1 MKRTPRQ
8 KSMIKNMILGY
19 INENIKIYAIV
30 TLMFLIGWVIGI
42 IFVNNSQEIQQEQIN
57 GYINTFIQGIK
68 SDAEISKPEI
78 LKNSILSNLGITV
91 LLWFLGSTVIG
102 MPLIYI
108 VILYKG
114 YSIGCTISAIVASL
128 GTGKGI
134 VFILSTMLL
143 QSIIYIPCLLSLA
156 VSGIKL
162 YKQIMEDRR
171 TENIKIQ
178 ILRHSIFCIFIFL
191 MLIIAALIETYI
203 STNIAQKLIKF
214 C

>member
-8 KSMIKNMILGY
+8 KSMLKNMILGY

-42 IFVNNSQEIQQEQIN
+42 IFVNNSQEVQQEQIN

-156 VSGIKL
+156 VSGVKL

-178 ILRHSIFCIFIFL
+178 ILRHSMFCVFIFL
-191 MLIIAALIETYI
+191 MLVIAALIETYI
-203 STNIAQKLIKF
+203 STNIAQRLIKF

>member
-8 KSMIKNMILGY
+8 KSKLKNMILGY

-42 IFVNNSQEIQQEQIN
+42 IFVNNSQEVQQEQIN

-108 VILYKG
+108 AILYKG

-156 VSGIKL
+156 VSGVKL

-178 ILRHSIFCIFIFL
+178 ILRHSIFCVFIFL
-191 MLIIAALIETYI
+191 MLVIAALIETYI
-203 STNIAQKLIKF
+203 STNIAQRLIKF

>member
-8 KSMIKNMILGY
+8 KSMLKNMILGY

-42 IFVNNSQEIQQEQIN
+42 IFVNNSQEVQQEQIN

-128 GTGKGI
+128 GAGKGI

>member
-8 KSMIKNMILGY
+8 KSMLKNMILGY

-42 IFVNNSQEIQQEQIN
+42 IFVNNSQEVQQEQIN

-134 VFILSTMLL
+134 IFILSTMLV

-156 VSGIKL
+156 VSGVKL

-178 ILRHSIFCIFIFL
+178 ILRHSIFCVFIFL
-191 MLIIAALIETYI
+191 MLVIAALIETYI
-203 STNIAQKLIKF
+203 STNIAQRLIKF

>member
-8 KSMIKNMILGY
+8 KSMLKNMILGY

-42 IFVNNSQEIQQEQIN
+42 IFVNNSQEVQQEQIN

-68 SDAEISKPEI
+68 ADAEISKPEI

-114 YSIGCTISAIVASL
+114 YSVGCTISAIVASL
-128 GTGKGI
+128 GTGNGI

-156 VSGIKL
+156 VSGVKL

>member
-8 KSMIKNMILGY
+8 KSMLKNMILGY

-42 IFVNNSQEIQQEQIN
+42 IFVNNSQEVQQEQIN

-78 LKNSILSNLGITV
+78 LKNSILSNLGITLV
-91 LLWFLGSTVIG
+91 LWFLGSTVIG

-178 ILRHSIFCIFIFL
+178 ILRHSIFCVFIFL
-191 MLIIAALIETYI
+191 MLVIAALIETYI
-203 STNIAQKLIKF
+203 STNIAQRLIKF

>member
-8 KSMIKNMILGY
+8 KSMLKNMILGY

-42 IFVNNSQEIQQEQIN
+42 IFVNNSQEVQQEQIN

-68 SDAEISKPEI
+68 SNAEISKPEI

-128 GTGKGI
+128 GMGKGI

-156 VSGIKL
+156 VSGVKL

-178 ILRHSIFCIFIFL
+178 ILRHSIFCVFIFL
-191 MLIIAALIETYI
+191 MLVIAALIETYI
-203 STNIAQKLIKF
+203 STNIAQRLIKF

>member
-8 KSMIKNMILGY
+8 KSMLKNMIFGY

-42 IFVNNSQEIQQEQIN
+42 IFVNNSQEVQQEQIN

-128 GTGKGI
+128 GKGKGI

-156 VSGIKL
+156 VSGVKL

-178 ILRHSIFCIFIFL
+178 ILRHSIFCVFIFL
-191 MLIIAALIETYI
+191 MLVIAALIETYI
-203 STNIAQKLIKF
+203 STNIAQRLIKF

>member
-8 KSMIKNMILGY
+8 KSMLKNMIFGY

-42 IFVNNSQEIQQEQIN
+42 IFVNNSQEVQQEQIN

-156 VSGIKL
+156 VSGVKL

-178 ILRHSIFCIFIFL
+178 ILRHSIFCVFIFL
-191 MLIIAALIETYI
+191 MLVIAALIETYI
-203 STNIAQKLIKF
+203 STNIAQRLIKF

>member
-8 KSMIKNMILGY
+8 KSMLKNMILGY

-42 IFVNNSQEIQQEQIN
+42 IFVNNSQEVQQEQIN

-156 VSGIKL
+156 VSGVKL

-178 ILRHSIFCIFIFL
+178 ILRHSIFCVFISL
-191 MLIIAALIETYI
+191 MLVIAALIETYI
-203 STNIAQKLIKF
+203 STNIAQRLIKF

>member
-8 KSMIKNMILGY
+8 KSMLKNMILGY

-42 IFVNNSQEIQQEQIN
+42 IFVNNSQEVQQEQIN

-114 YSIGCTISAIVASL
+114 YSVGCTISAIVASL

-156 VSGIKL
+156 VSGVKL

-178 ILRHSIFCIFIFL
+178 ILRHSIFCVFIFL
-191 MLIIAALIETYI
+191 MLVIAALIETYI
-203 STNIAQKLIKF
+203 STNIAQRLIKF

>member
-8 KSMIKNMILGY
+8 KSMLKNMILGY

-42 IFVNNSQEIQQEQIN
+42 IFINNSQEVQQEQIN

-91 LLWFLGSTVIG
+91 LLWVLGSTVIG

-114 YSIGCTISAIVASL
+114 YSIGCTISAIAASL

-156 VSGIKL
+156 VSGVKL

>member
-8 KSMIKNMILGY
+8 KSMLKNMILGY

-42 IFVNNSQEIQQEQIN
+42 IFVNNSQEVQQEQIN

-134 VFILSTMLL
+134 VFILSTLLL

-156 VSGIKL
+156 VSGVKL

-178 ILRHSIFCIFIFL
+178 ILRHSIFCVFIFL
-191 MLIIAALIETYI
+191 MLVIAALIETYI
-203 STNIAQKLIKF
+203 STNIAQRLIKF

>member
-8 KSMIKNMILGY
+8 KSMIKNVILGY
-19 INENIKIYAIV
+19 INQNIKIYAIV

-42 IFVNNSQEIQQEQIN
+42 IFVNNSQKIQQEQIN

-68 SDAEISKPEI
+68 SDAEISKTEI
-78 LKNSILSNLGITV
+78 LKNSILSNLGITLV
-91 LLWFLGSTVIG
+91 LWFLGSTVIG

>member
-8 KSMIKNMILGY
+8 KSMLKNMILGY

-42 IFVNNSQEIQQEQIN
+42 IFVNNSQEVQQEQIN

-78 LKNSILSNLGITV
+78 LKNSILSNLGITLV
-91 LLWFLGSTVIG
+91 LWFLGSTVIG

-156 VSGIKL
+156 VSGVKL

-178 ILRHSIFCIFIFL
+178 ILRHSIFCVFIFL
-191 MLIIAALIETYI
+191 MLVIAALIETYI

>member
-8 KSMIKNMILGY
+8 KSMLKNMILGY

-30 TLMFLIGWVIGI
+30 TLMFLMGWVIGI
-42 IFVNNSQEIQQEQIN
+42 IFVNNSQEVQQEQIN

-78 LKNSILSNLGITV
+78 LKNSILSNLGITLV
-91 LLWFLGSTVIG
+91 LWFLGSTVIG

>member
-8 KSMIKNMILGY
+8 KSMLKNMILGY

-42 IFVNNSQEIQQEQIN
+42 IFVNNSQEVQQEQIN

-114 YSIGCTISAIVASL
+114 YSVGCTISAIVASL
-128 GTGKGI
+128 GTGNGI

-156 VSGIKL
+156 VSGVKL

-178 ILRHSIFCIFIFL
+178 ILRHSIFCVFIFL
-191 MLIIAALIETYI
+191 MLVIAALIETYI
-203 STNIAQKLIKF
+203 STNIAQRLIKF

>member
-8 KSMIKNMILGY
+8 KSMLKNMILGY

-42 IFVNNSQEIQQEQIN
+42 IFVNNSQEVQQEQIN

-78 LKNSILSNLGITV
+78 LKNSILSNLGITLV
-91 LLWFLGSTVIG
+91 LWFLGSTVIG

-156 VSGIKL
+156 VSGVKL

>member
-8 KSMIKNMILGY
+8 KSMLKNMILGY

-42 IFVNNSQEIQQEQIN
+42 MFVNNSQEVQQEQIN

-156 VSGIKL
+156 VSGVKL

-178 ILRHSIFCIFIFL
+178 ILRHSIFCVFIFL
-191 MLIIAALIETYI
+191 MLVIAALIETYI

>member
-8 KSMIKNMILGY
+8 KSMLKNMILGY

-42 IFVNNSQEIQQEQIN
+42 IFVNNSQEVQQEQIN

-78 LKNSILSNLGITV
+78 LKNSILSNLGITLV
-91 LLWFLGSTVIG
+91 LWFLGSTVIG

-156 VSGIKL
+156 VSGVKL

-178 ILRHSIFCIFIFL
+178 ILRHSIFCVFIFL
-191 MLIIAALIETYI
+191 MLVIAALIETYI
-203 STNIAQKLIKF
+203 STNIAQRLIKF

>member
-8 KSMIKNMILGY
+8 KSMLKNMILGY

-42 IFVNNSQEIQQEQIN
+42 IFVNNSQEVQQEQIN

-78 LKNSILSNLGITV
+78 LKKSILSNLGITV

-156 VSGIKL
+156 VSGVKL

-178 ILRHSIFCIFIFL
+178 ILRHSIFCVFIFL
-191 MLIIAALIETYI
+191 MLVIAALIETYI
-203 STNIAQKLIKF
+203 STNIAQRLIKF

>member
-1 MKRTPRQ
+1 MKRTPRH
-8 KSMIKNMILGY
+8 KSMLKNMILGY

-42 IFVNNSQEIQQEQIN
+42 IFVNNSQEVQQEQIN

-156 VSGIKL
+156 VSGVKL

-178 ILRHSIFCIFIFL
+178 ILRHSIFCVFIFL
-191 MLIIAALIETYI
+191 MLVIAALIETYI
-203 STNIAQKLIKF
+203 STNIAQRLIKF

>member
-8 KSMIKNMILGY
+8 KSMLKNMILGY

-42 IFVNNSQEIQQEQIN
+42 IFVNNSQEVQQEQIN

-78 LKNSILSNLGITV
+78 LKNSILSDLGITV

-156 VSGIKL
+156 VSGVKL

-178 ILRHSIFCIFIFL
+178 ILRHSIFCVFIFL
-191 MLIIAALIETYI
+191 MLVIAALIETYI
-203 STNIAQKLIKF
+203 STNIAQRLIKF

>member
-8 KSMIKNMILGY
+8 KSMLKNMILGY

-42 IFVNNSQEIQQEQIN
+42 IFVNNGQEVQQEQIN

-156 VSGIKL
+156 VSGVKL

-178 ILRHSIFCIFIFL
+178 ILRHSIFCVFIFL
-191 MLIIAALIETYI
+191 MLVIAALIETYI
-203 STNIAQKLIKF
+203 STNIAQRLIKF

>member
-8 KSMIKNMILGY
+8 KSMLKNMILGY

-42 IFVNNSQEIQQEQIN
+42 IFVNNSQEVQQEQIN

>member
-8 KSMIKNMILGY
+8 KSMLKNMILGY

-42 IFVNNSQEIQQEQIN
+42 IFVNNSQEVQQEQIN

-78 LKNSILSNLGITV
+78 LKNSILSNLGITLV
-91 LLWFLGSTVIG
+91 LWFLGSTVIG

-128 GTGKGI
+128 GAGKGI

>member
-8 KSMIKNMILGY
+8 KSMIKNVILGY

-42 IFVNNSQEIQQEQIN
+42 IFVNNSQEVQQEQIN

-156 VSGIKL
+156 VSGVKL

-178 ILRHSIFCIFIFL
+178 ILRHSMFCVFIFL
-191 MLIIAALIETYI
+191 MLVIAALIETYI
-203 STNIAQKLIKF
+203 STNIAQRLIKF

>member
-8 KSMIKNMILGY
+8 KSMLKNMILGY

-42 IFVNNSQEIQQEQIN
+42 IFVNNSQEVQQEQIN

-156 VSGIKL
+156 VSGVKL

-178 ILRHSIFCIFIFL
+178 ILRHSIFCVFIFL
-191 MLIIAALIETYI
+191 MLVIAALIETYI
-203 STNIAQKLIKF
+203 STNIAQRLIKF

>member
-8 KSMIKNMILGY
+8 KSMLKNMILGY

-42 IFVNNSQEIQQEQIN
+42 IFVNNSQEVQQEQIN

-156 VSGIKL
+156 VSVVKL

-178 ILRHSIFCIFIFL
+178 ILRHSIFCVFIFL
-191 MLIIAALIETYI
+191 MLVIAALIETYI
-203 STNIAQKLIKF
+203 STNIAQRLIKF

>member
-8 KSMIKNMILGY
+8 KSMLKNMILGY

-42 IFVNNSQEIQQEQIN
+42 IFVNNSQEVQQEQIN

-128 GTGKGI
+128 GMGKGI

-156 VSGIKL
+156 VSGVKL

-178 ILRHSIFCIFIFL
+178 ILRHSIFCVFIFL
-191 MLIIAALIETYI
+191 MLVIAALIETYI
-203 STNIAQKLIKF
+203 STNIAQRLIKF

>member
-8 KSMIKNMILGY
+8 KSMLKNMILGY

-42 IFVNNSQEIQQEQIN
+42 IFVNNSQEVQQEQIN

-156 VSGIKL
+156 VSGVKL

-178 ILRHSIFCIFIFL
+178 ILRHSIFCVFIFL
-191 MLIIAALIETYI
+191 MLVIAALIEIYI
-203 STNIAQKLIKF
+203 STNIAQRLIKF

>member
-8 KSMIKNMILGY
+8 KSMLKNMILGY

-42 IFVNNSQEIQQEQIN
+42 IFVNNSQEVQQEQIN

-134 VFILSTMLL
+134 VFILSTILL

-156 VSGIKL
+156 VSGVKL

-178 ILRHSIFCIFIFL
+178 ILRHSIFCVFIFL
-191 MLIIAALIETYI
+191 MLVIAALIETYI
-203 STNIAQKLIKF
+203 STNIAQRLIKL

>member
-8 KSMIKNMILGY
+8 KSMLKNMILGY

-42 IFVNNSQEIQQEQIN
+42 IFVNNSQEVQQEQIN

-78 LKNSILSNLGITV
+78 LKNSILSNLGITLV
-91 LLWFLGSTVIG
+91 LWFLGSTVIG

-134 VFILSTMLL
+134 IFILSTMLL

>member
-8 KSMIKNMILGY
+8 KSMLKNMILGY

-42 IFVNNSQEIQQEQIN
+42 IFVNNSQEVQQEQIN

-68 SDAEISKPEI
+68 ADAEISKPEI

-156 VSGIKL
+156 VSGVKL

-178 ILRHSIFCIFIFL
+178 ILRHSIFCVFIFL
-191 MLIIAALIETYI
+191 MLVIAALIETYI
-203 STNIAQKLIKF
+203 STNIAQRLIKF

>member
-8 KSMIKNMILGY
+8 KSMLKDMILGY

-42 IFVNNSQEIQQEQIN
+42 IFVNNSQEVQQEQIN

-78 LKNSILSNLGITV
+78 LKNSILSNLGITLV
-91 LLWFLGSTVIG
+91 LWFLGSTVIG

>member
-8 KSMIKNMILGY
+8 KSMLKNMILGY

-42 IFVNNSQEIQQEQIN
+42 IFVNNSQEVQQEQIN

-68 SDAEISKPEI
+68 ADAEISKPEI

-114 YSIGCTISAIVASL
+114 YSVGCTISAIVASL
-128 GTGKGI
+128 GTGNGI

-156 VSGIKL
+156 VSGVKL

-178 ILRHSIFCIFIFL
+178 ILRHSIFCVFIFL
-191 MLIIAALIETYI
+191 MLVIAALIETYI
-203 STNIAQKLIKF
+203 STNIAQRLIKF

>member
-8 KSMIKNMILGY
+8 KSMLKNMILGY

-42 IFVNNSQEIQQEQIN
+42 IFVNNSQEVQQEQIN

-156 VSGIKL
+156 VSGVKL

>member
-8 KSMIKNMILGY
+8 KSMLKNMILGY

-42 IFVNNSQEIQQEQIN
+42 IFVNNSQEVQQEQIN

-102 MPLIYI
+102 MLLIYI

-156 VSGIKL
+156 VSGVKL

-178 ILRHSIFCIFIFL
+178 ILRHSIFCVFIFL
-191 MLIIAALIETYI
+191 MLVIAALIETYI
-203 STNIAQKLIKF
+203 STNIAQRLIKF